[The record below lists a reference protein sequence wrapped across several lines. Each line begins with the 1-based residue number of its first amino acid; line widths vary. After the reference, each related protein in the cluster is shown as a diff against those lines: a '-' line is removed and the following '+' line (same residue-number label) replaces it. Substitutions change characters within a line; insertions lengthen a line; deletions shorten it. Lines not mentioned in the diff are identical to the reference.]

1 MKSYSF
7 AEKNMRRMRME
18 VFNDLVKSFPFF
30 FNNNFCYNLN

>member
-18 VFNDLVKSFPFF
+18 VFNDLVKSFSIFF
-30 FNNNFCYNLN
+30 LIIIFVII